1 MLADWVIIL
10 LAVAVLWVLWRVFNL
25 TADLFAY
32 WYAAHEREAMQKT
45 KGKGSSLS

>member
-1 MLADWVIIL
+1 MADWVIIL

-32 WYAAHEREAMQKT
+32 WYAAHRGEDLSANKERER
-45 KGKGSSLS
+45 S

>member
-32 WYAAHEREAMQKT
+32 AARRGEDLSANKERER
-45 KGKGSSLS
+45 S